1 MRNKLQADSFS
12 QVRNSVG
19 YPSGENV

>member
-1 MRNKLQADSFS
+1 MRNKPQADSFS